1 MRSREVLIS
10 GAGVAGPLLA
20 YWLGRHGLRPT
31 IVERAPALR
40 DGGYKVDVRGTAI
53 EVLKRTGVYPA
64 ARARDTGMRQVT
76 YVTPT
81 GGKVA
86 ALDANLLM
94 GRRGDDIEVMR
105 GDLVRILA
113 EAAAPVT
120 EFRYGDAIA
129 SISPDGDV
137 VFESGLER
145 RFDVI
150 VGADGLH
157 SATRRLAGLDAPLR
171 HLGAYLSIATVPND
185 LRLDREEVFWA
196 VPGRMVFL
204 YSTGPD
210 EPAKAGM
217 IFASPELSRSTVT
230 RELVASKF
238 AGDGWQVPRLLES
251 ILGEAPGP
259 SSIPGEAPRASSILG
274 EAPGASSILS
284 GGAGPAATP
293 TPALGGRQRS
303 AAGPEISG
311 AGDFF
316 VDSLSQVDIP
326 RWSAGRVVLLGD
338 AAFCPS
344 PASGQGTSTA
354 LCGAYVLARAL
365 ARHGDTAAA
374 FAEYEGTLRPY
385 TERNLALG
393 RKMAGQMVPGG
404 RLSIAMRNYAMRT
417 LRLNPWHKQI
427 IASVNKPIFE
437 AANALTLPDE
447 ELPAAAH

>member
-1 MRSREVLIS
+1 MLIS

-113 EAAAPVT
+113 GAAAPVT
-120 EFRYGDAIA
+120 EFLYGDAIA

-185 LRLDREEVFWA
+185 LRLDREEVFWT

-217 IFASPELSRSTVT
+217 IFKSPELPRSTVT

-251 ILGEAPGP
+251 ILGG
-259 SSIPGEAPRASSILG
+259 
-274 EAPGASSILS
+274 
-284 GGAGPAATP
+284 
-293 TPALGGRQRS
+293 
-303 AAGPEISG
+303 
-311 AGDFF
+311 GDFF
-316 VDSLSQVDIP
+316 VDSLSQVDLP

-365 ARHGDTAAA
+365 ARHDDTAAA

-437 AANALTLPDE
+437 AANALTLPAE
-447 ELPAAAH
+447 EMPAAAH

>member
-1 MRSREVLIS
+1 MRNREVLIS

-40 DGGYKVDVRGTAI
+40 EGGYKVDVRGTAI
-53 EVLKRTGVYPA
+53 EVLKRTGVYCA

-76 YVTPT
+76 YVTKS

-86 ALDANLLM
+86 AVDADLLM

-113 EAAAPVT
+113 DAAAPVT
-120 EFRYGDAIA
+120 EFIYGDAIA
-129 SISPDGDV
+129 SISSSGEV
-137 VFESGLER
+137 TFESGLSR

-157 SATRRLAGLDAPLR
+157 SATRRMAGLDAPLR
-171 HLGAYLSIATVPND
+171 HLGAYLSFATMPND

-196 VPGRMVFL
+196 VPGRMAFL

-210 EPAKAGM
+210 DPAKVGLV
-217 IFASPELSRSTVT
+217 FASPELPRAEVT
-230 RELVASKF
+230 RERVAAEF
-238 AGDGWQVPRLLES
+238 AGDGWQIPRILES
-251 ILGEAPGP
+251 MAD
-259 SSIPGEAPRASSILG
+259 
-274 EAPGASSILS
+274 
-284 GGAGPAATP
+284 
-293 TPALGGRQRS
+293 
-303 AAGPEISG
+303 
-311 AGDFF
+311 DFF
-316 VDSLSQVDIP
+316 VDSLSQVDLP

-365 ARHGDTAAA
+365 ARHEDTAAA

-385 TERNLALG
+385 TDRNIEVG

-404 RLSIAMRNYAMRT
+404 RFSIAMRNYAMRT
-417 LRLNPWHKQI
+417 LHLNPWNKQI
-427 IASVNKPIFE
+427 IASATKPIFV
-437 AANALTLPDE
+437 AANALK
-447 ELPAAAH
+447 LPAEDQPVAA